1 MKALCTTESQLRKMV
16 CASEEDVWHQITN
29 THKCFVLSTENGV
42 DDISIIPDNKY
53 LLNLHRSGKKLLFNT
68 SIINALPKRPDYI
81 SNLSDCIYLL
91 DITPQEA
98 SAIHS
103 NYGVCCFST
112 QQLPNNPYLAS
123 RGWNIDTSDDDK
135 EKTWD
140 FFFKGVNRNCTS
152 AIIMDRYLF
161 SSAWD
166 KKNDDPDDD
175 IEDSYY
181 NLEAIIDNI
190 VPFDL
195 QDNQFTLS
203 IFYSHQEI
211 KNSGKNQ
218 RNIPTFEDI
227 VSRINDIKNTL
238 YRPFKYDIEVISL
251 DSDCAYYNDTHDRFI
266 FTNYYI
272 AEASHMLKAYKTN
285 PQISICKQNLSFNYI
300 YSVGL
305 HPDDKSSIPLKTLER
320 IVKSLVNLLKTNNTN
335 SIKYALNGVVSTYHK
350 GDVHNKLLK

>member
-16 CASEEDVWHQITN
+16 FASEEDAWHQIAN
-29 THKCFVLSTENGV
+29 THSCFVLSTENGV
-42 DDISIIPDNKY
+42 DDILKIPNNQY

-68 SIINALPKRPDYI
+68 AIINALPKCPDYI

-91 DITPQEA
+91 DITPKEA
-98 SAIHS
+98 SDIHS

-112 QQLPNNPYLAS
+112 QQITTPYLAN
-123 RGWNIDTSDDDK
+123 RGWNIDTSDEDK

-152 AIIMDRYLF
+152 AVIMDRYLF
-161 SSAWD
+161 CSSWD
-166 KKNDDPDDD
+166 KGNDDPDDN

-181 NLEAIIDNI
+181 NLETIIDNI

-195 QDNQFTLS
+195 QDNQFTLT

-211 KNSGKNQ
+211 KNSGKRQ
-218 RNIPTFEDI
+218 WKIPTFEEV
-227 VSRINDIKNTL
+227 VSRIDDIKKNV
-238 YRPFKYDIEVISL
+238 YRSFKYDIEVISL

-272 AEASHMLKAYKTN
+272 AEASHMLKAYKAN

-305 HPDDKSSIPLKTLER
+305 HPNDKSSIPLKTIER
-320 IVKSLVNLLKTNNTN
+320 IVRSLVNLLKTSNTN
-335 SIKYALNGVVSTYHK
+335 SVKYALNGVVSTYHK
-350 GDVHNKLLK
+350 DNVRNKLLK